1 MSGISILNDIIG
13 ETEDCYRI
21 NFIGF
26 DRFNF
31 PCSVDGYIEKG
42 DVEIVSDREL
52 LIPTTIYYQLCRWF
66 DMSITRIEN

>member
-1 MSGISILNDIIG
+1 MSSVRILNDIIG
-13 ETEDCYRI
+13 ESNEMYRI

-26 DRFNF
+26 DSNNI

-52 LIPTTIYYQLCRWF
+52 LIDTTTYYQLCRWF
-66 DMSITRIEN
+66 DMKINRIEE